1 MTLKF
6 DKRNLFA
13 ASHAAMADD
22 ICMARAICLLIS
34 SAQTAS
40 ADDGGGGQLRTNRFM
55 RPR

>member
-40 ADDGGGGQLRTNRFM
+40 ADDGGGQLRTNRFM